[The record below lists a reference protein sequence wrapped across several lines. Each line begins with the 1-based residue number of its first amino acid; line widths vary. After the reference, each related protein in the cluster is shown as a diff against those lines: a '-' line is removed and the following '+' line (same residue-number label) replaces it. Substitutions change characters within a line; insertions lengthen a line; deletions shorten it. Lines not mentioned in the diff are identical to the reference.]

1 MRDEMKIAKII
12 GWIGVI
18 AMTAALLNGF
28 IAGDFARDGGE
39 LLANPWGLVSLVDLY
54 VGFALF
60 SIWIA
65 FRETKILV
73 AVIWILL
80 MMVLGFFTGAVYLL
94 VALYTSKGDWVRFF
108 LGGRTEQYIQA
119 RKKSRK

>member
-1 MRDEMKIAKII
+1 MKIAKII
-12 GWIGVI
+12 GWLGVI

-39 LLANPWGLVSLVDLY
+39 LLANPWGLVSFVDLY

-65 FRETKILV
+65 FRETKVLV

>member
-12 GWIGVI
+12 GWLGVI

-28 IAGDFARDGGE
+28 IVGDFGRDGGE
-39 LLANPWGLVSLVDLY
+39 LLANPWGVVSLVDLY

-65 FRETKILV
+65 FRETKVVV
-73 AVIWILL
+73 AVVWILL

-94 VALYTSKGDWVRFF
+94 VALYASKGDWVRFF

>member
-1 MRDEMKIAKII
+1 MKIAKII
-12 GWIGVI
+12 GWLGVI

-39 LLANPWGLVSLVDLY
+39 LLTNPWGVVSLVDLY

-65 FRETKILV
+65 FRETKVIV
-73 AVIWILL
+73 AVVWIIL

-108 LGGRTEQYIQA
+108 LGGRTDKYIQA
-119 RKKSRK
+119 HNSSGR

>member
-1 MRDEMKIAKII
+1 MKIAKII
-12 GWIGVI
+12 GWLGVI

-28 IAGDFARDGGE
+28 IVGDFGRDGAE
-39 LLANPWGLVSLVDLY
+39 LLANPWGVVSLVDLY

-65 FRETKILV
+65 FRETKVVV
-73 AVIWILL
+73 AAVWILL

-94 VALYTSKGDWVRFF
+94 VALYSSKGDWVRFF
-108 LGGRTEQYIQA
+108 LGGRTDQYIQA